1 MSKPVSIHLVVI
13 DPQNDFCDPN
23 GSLYV
28 PGAENDMVRLATMVQ
43 RIHPKLDDIHVTL
56 DSHRKVDIAHP
67 IWWKDSSGARPDP
80 FTTISAADVQAGKW
94 NAKMPSL
101 QGRSLEYL
109 QQLEANGRYPHCIGP
124 PHCLIGSWGHNVFPA
139 LFEAMQEWADSFA
152 TVDYVTKGSNV
163 YTEHFSAVK
172 AEVPD
177 PEDPTTQMNAKF
189 VQTLE
194 DADIILLAGEALSHC
209 VANTMRDT
217 ADAFS
222 DPKYIEKVHLLTD
235 ASSNVTGFANLGEDF
250 VKELTGKG
258 MKLTTTVD
266 FLK

>member
-1 MSKPVSIHLVVI
+1 V
-13 DPQNDFCDPN
+13 
-23 GSLYV
+23 Y
-28 PGAENDMVRLATMVQ
+28 
-43 RIHPKLDDIHVTL
+43 
-56 DSHRKVDIAHP
+56 
-67 IWWKDSSGARPDP
+67 
-80 FTTISAADVQAGKW
+80 
-94 NAKMPSL
+94 
-101 QGRSLEYL
+101 
-109 QQLEANGRYPHCIGP
+109 
-124 PHCLIGSWGHNVFPA
+124 PA
-139 LFEAMQEWADSFA
+139 LFEALQKWEDSFA
-152 TVDYVTKGSNV
+152 TVDFVTKGSNV
-163 YTEHFSAVK
+163 FTEHFSAVK

-177 PEDPTTQMNAKF
+177 PEDPTTQLNAKF

-194 DADIILLAGEALSHC
+194 DADIILLAGQALSHC

-235 ASSNVTGFANLGEDF
+235 ASSNVPGFDNLGEDF